1 MVSPRTFASV
11 VLFVLSKVELI
22 IYLEASTAFHAL
34 ELGFRTTL
42 VEDASRGIDKENISQ
57 TFDRIVEESGCV
69 VNSKAVTVSAL
80 LVIFPSSFIKPFLK
94 VKAMVQGKDRR
105 PELGWKLAVECRKKI
120 SYPAKNK
127 NSKFNNTT
135 QA

>member
-1 MVSPRTFASV
+1 M
-11 VLFVLSKVELI
+11 
-22 IYLEASTAFHAL
+22 
-34 ELGFRTTL
+34 
-42 VEDASRGIDKENISQ
+42 EDASRGIDKENISQ

-69 VNSKAVTVSAL
+69 VNSKAVMSQL
-80 LVIFPSSFIKPFLK
+80 LLSSSKPFLK

>member
-1 MVSPRTFASV
+1 M
-11 VLFVLSKVELI
+11 I

-34 ELGFRTTL
+34 ELGFRTSL

-69 VNSKAVTVSAL
+69 VNSKAVIIPAL
-80 LVIFPSSFIKPFLK
+80 LVILPFLK